1 MARRRRC
8 PHGRHQPGPRDGA
21 AVLFQP
27 VIAHGCTLWLHVT
40 SYRANRGLSSNII
53 LGVYLIIFGLGTALL
68 EFQIPQQVARYASF
82 MFSFL
87 GRGIFYIFIGSV
99 IVGER
104 WFRIVPGTIVGIIG
118 VAYAALEFVPSIEPP
133 ANMRDADAG
142 WGAEQV

>member
-1 MARRRRC
+1 VDAAYGHFCGVGYDCR
-8 PHGRHQPGPRDGA
+8 PRDGA
-21 AVLFQP
+21 DSA
-27 VIAHGCTLWLHVT
+27 T
-40 SYRANRGLSSNII
+40 SSHII
-53 LGVYLIIFGLGTALL
+53 LGVYLIIFGLGKFKDTASVDQPLIRTGTALL

-118 VAYAALEFVPSIEPP
+118 VGYAALEFIPSIEPP
-133 ANMRDADAG
+133 ANMRY
-142 WGAEQV
+142 V

>member
-1 MARRRRC
+1 
-8 PHGRHQPGPRDGA
+8 
-21 AVLFQP
+21 
-27 VIAHGCTLWLHVT
+27 
-40 SYRANRGLSSNII
+40 
-53 LGVYLIIFGLGTALL
+53 
-68 EFQIPQQVARYASF
+68 

-87 GRGIFYIFIGSV
+87 GRGIFYVFIGSV

-118 VAYAALEFVPSIEPP
+118 LGYSALEFIPSIEPP